1 MPKVYNVN
9 ETMNNIR
16 VKLYSNYLEKA
27 EGKYIARNESDM
39 PLSIEKICAH
49 MKNRAGFTGS
59 YKDAVD
65 HVRQFMK
72 EAMYQLCSGKAV
84 EMDYFSIYSNVG
96 GTFNSERETHSHQ
109 KNPVTFRF
117 RCRKAMR
124 ELARTTDVIITG
136 LADNSGFIEE
146 FTDVSNDVVNE
157 TLMPGEQFVITGNK
171 IKVEGDDPACGIY
184 FESVP
189 DNEDD
194 AQSVRRVKVEGRLA
208 ENSSQKIIG
217 IVPMLEVPSK
227 YKVVIISQYAKSR
240 ILLKAPRTI
249 TSSFVLKAA

>member
-1 MPKVYNVN
+1 
-9 ETMNNIR
+9 MNNIR
-16 VKLYSNYLEKA
+16 VKLYSNYLHKI
-27 EGKYIARNESDM
+27 EGKYIARNESDT
-39 PLSIEKICAH
+39 PLSIEEICAH

-65 HVRQFMK
+65 HVRQFLK

-96 GTFNSERETHSHQ
+96 GTFNTEREPHSHE

-124 ELARTTDVIITG
+124 ELARGTEVIITG
-136 LADNSGFIEE
+136 LADNNGFIEE
-146 FTDVSNDVVNE
+146 FTDVSNEVVNE
-157 TLMPGEQFVITGNK
+157 TLVPGEQFVITGNK
-171 IKVEGDDPACGIY
+171 IKVLGDDPACGIY

-189 DNEDD
+189 DNKDD
-194 AQSVRRVKVEGRLA
+194 VQGVRVKVEGRLA

-217 IVPMLEVPSK
+217 IVPVLEVPSN
-227 YKVVIISQYAKSR
+227 YKVVIISQYAKSSS
-240 ILLKAPRTI
+240 LLKTPRTI
-249 TSSFVLKAA
+249 TSNFVLKAA